1 MGAHNRLENATL
13 VDPITTTTASLAG
26 VHSASLPF
34 PHTHLIL
41 VHSPTL
47 ITLRT
52 LVDALSA
59 AFPQLSFLPTSTQ
72 NDSQLASLQK
82 HKETALWRRTF
93 LSSLTFALPVFF
105 IGMMHMYLP
114 RWLMG
119 WTGWKIITGIYL
131 GDLTCLALTIPVQL
145 WLARRFYVSAYKSL
159 KHKSATM

>member
-1 MGAHNRLENATL
+1 L
-13 VDPITTTTASLAG
+13 VDPIITTTTSLAG

-47 ITLRT
+47 ISLRT

-119 WTGWKIITGIYL
+119 WTGWKFITGIYL